1 LPDRARTRHRYE
13 PADPHASPYTQSVLT
28 MLGNKRLRWL
38 SVRTPT
44 LARLP

>member
-1 LPDRARTRHRYE
+1 MSPLILHHYA
-13 PADPHASPYTQSVLT
+13 ASRYTQSVLT
-28 MLGNKRLRWL
+28 MLGNKRRL